1 MALRNRLKTISR
13 DPYATALLLLLSVA
27 LLVRIP
33 LLLTGATEEDVYI
46 TLRYAANIAHGMG
59 FVYNPGEHVLGTTTP
74 LYTLWLAL
82 LFRLHL
88 NALLGGKLLGI
99 ACDLL
104 TAFGVYRIGR
114 AVGRPGVGLG
124 AAWAVA
130 FFPLNLTWA
139 TRGMKVGAVAAAIVW
154 SFLWQILEKELAT
167 WFCAALLLL
176 LRIDGGVLALFLLG
190 DSLLRRR
197 CFPWKG
203 LLLFGLTVLPWFA
216 FATVYF
222 GSVIPTSV
230 PAKLIVYSREYAGRF
245 PQLRPFLSHMFLHPF
260 EGCMSAGCTLAVL
273 QAVWGFVHRETT
285 LRLQNAKLLA
295 SLLWMLTYY
304 AAMAFSPV
312 FLFGWYFVPPSPLF
326 YLWGMLGW
334 FALGAR
340 LFPQRVRLS
349 PLVAIALASLLL
361 GAITVPYAYH
371 SLKQAQTAEQRLRLP
386 IGVWLHTHAQ
396 PYQTLMLEPIGYIG
410 YFSGLRVLD
419 TVGLVSPQV
428 LPFYSRRYPSPLHAL
443 WSHFLPDFV
452 LLRAGEYQTLL
463 RYERALPLVERL
475 ESHYRLLH
483 VWHDPAHPLA
493 APAFY
498 LFQRCYR
505 S

>member
-1 MALRNRLKTISR
+1 MALRDRLR
-13 DPYATALLLLLSVA
+13 EVWHDPYTVALLLLLTVA
-27 LLVRIP
+27 LIARIP

-46 TLRYAANIAHGMG
+46 TLRYAANIAQGVG

-104 TAFGVYRIGR
+104 TALGAYRLGR

-130 FFPLNLTWA
+130 LFPLNLTWA
-139 TRGMKVGAVAAAIVW
+139 ARGMEVGPVAAAIMG
-154 SFLWQILEKELAT
+154 SFLGQILEKELVT

-176 LRIDGGVLALFLLG
+176 LRVDGGVLALFLLG
-190 DSLLRRR
+190 DSLLRLHR
-197 CFPWKG
+197 FPWKG
-203 LLLFGLTVLPWFA
+203 LLLFCLIVLPWLV
-216 FATVYF
+216 FATIYF
-222 GSVIPTSV
+222 GSFIPTSV
-230 PAKLIVYSREYAGRF
+230 PAKLIVYSREYARPL
-245 PQLRPFLSHMFLHPF
+245 PQLKPFLSHMLMHPF
-260 EGCMSAGCTLAVL
+260 EGCMSVGCILAIL
-273 QAVWGFVHRETT
+273 QAVWGFVHKETT
-285 LRLQNAKLLA
+285 LQSQNTNLLA

-326 YLWGMLGW
+326 YFWGMLGW

-340 LFPQRVRLS
+340 LLPNRFRLS
-349 PLVAIALASLLL
+349 PLVATALASLLL
-361 GAITVPYAYH
+361 ATVTVPYAYRT
-371 SLKQAQTAEQRLRLP
+371 LKRAQMAEQRLRLP
-386 IGVWLHTHAQ
+386 IGVWLHTHAH

-428 LPFYSRRYPSPLHAL
+428 LPFYAKRYPSPLHAL

-452 LLRAGEYQTLL
+452 LLRAGEYQMLV
-463 RYERALPLVERL
+463 RYERTLPFAERL
-475 ESHYRLLH
+475 EGHYRLIH
-483 VWHDPAHPLA
+483 VWHDPSHPMA
-493 APAFY
+493 VPAFY
-498 LFQRCYR
+498 LFRR
-505 S
+505 SNPL